1 MIVPLKMARNFW
13 LRSFKISYTPL
24 VWTNEIP
31 ILVESHGNSGDSPDQ
46 VKKNTKQSWKHRL
59 KLVKYGQIPSFADY
73 INVSI
78 FHHFPS
84 FDAKKTPCLAENFAK
99 SRWCLTSTH
108 ARPTIWPAQLGSD
121 DGGRFF
127 YVWSIRQEIGI
138 HENSGYLGF
147 WSGSWIFRI
156 CSGYWDPWKFS
167 NFHSWCWLDG
177 DLWMSTENLCRGH
190 EISIEILSF
199 LPWSEFDQIPLV
211 IEGQPWGIKGI
222 RESMAQELR
231 WEKLKIHEGLSQVHS
246 TFFLTYV

>member
-13 LRSFKISYTPL
+13 LRSLKISYTPL

-127 YVWSIRQEIGI
+127 LRLI
-138 HENSGYLGF
+138 HPT
-147 WSGSWIFRI
+147 RD
-156 CSGYWDPWKFS
+156 WDPWKFRIS
-167 NFHSWCWLDG
+167 GFLVRILDFQDMFRILGSMKVQQFSQLMLTWWGSMDVNWEFVSGPWNIHWNFEFSPMVGVWSDSLGDRGPAVRDKRDPGEHGTRIEMRKVEDSWRFVSG
-177 DLWMSTENLCRGH
+177 S
-190 EISIEILSF
+190 
-199 LPWSEFDQIPLV
+199 
-211 IEGQPWGIKGI
+211 
-222 RESMAQELR
+222 
-231 WEKLKIHEGLSQVHS
+231 
-246 TFFLTYV
+246 